1 VTATFGGALALA
13 SLLLTARA
21 LAAPAALHA
30 QALAAHA
37 DMHLPGRAAPHEP
50 QADAVVAQASATGAV
65 AAPASSTATP
75 LNGQRPP
82 AWVDTQRLEAADTE
96 PGQWLGHGR
105 TFSEQRF
112 SPLARID
119 KSNVAQLELA
129 WFYDAGTTR
138 GNETT
143 PLVIDGVL
151 YATGAWSKVY
161 ALDAATGKQLWMYDP
176 AVPGAKA
183 RDACCDVVNRGV
195 AAWKGRL
202 YLGALDGRLI
212 CLDAATGKVVWEV
225 QTTDTA
231 RPYTITGAPRV
242 LKDKV
247 IIGNGGAEFGVRGY
261 FSAYD
266 ADTGR
271 MLWRFY
277 TVPASK
283 TGPFEHPEL
292 EFAAATWSSDSL
304 WESGLGGTVWDSMSY
319 DPQLD
324 LLYVGVGNASV
335 YNREQRSPG
344 GGDNLFVASILAVD
358 PDDGSLRWHYQTTPG
373 EAWDYTATQHMILAD
388 IVIGGAAHQV
398 LLQAP
403 KNGFFYVLDRKTGDL
418 ISAAPYIDVSWAS
431 GIDIKTGRP
440 IERAEAAWNKGRSLV
455 TPGIPGGHNWHPM
468 AYSPLTGL
476 VYIPTFESV
485 YAYLPDARYK
495 YALGHFNTAEDLP
508 SVAAEVEGFE
518 ELARYNV
525 RTHLTAWDPVRNAQA
540 WQIDHGHGIP
550 AGALA
555 TAGGL
560 VFQGRTSGMFAA
572 YDATSGQL
580 LWERDAGTGIMASP
594 VTYEVAGEQFV
605 AVMTGLGGSAG
616 GHYTRVPA
624 PNTGRIVAY
633 KIGGQAVLPSPPEPA
648 AKTIT
653 APAIPATAEQLER
666 GRALYSMHCARCH
679 GVGTISSGLYPD
691 LRFSAAE
698 IYTVWN
704 QIVLGGVFASRGM
717 ASFADV
723 LSEQDAQDIRA
734 YVASRARHEPGWLEW
749 LGQALAGRLQL
760 PARWLAQ

>member
-1 VTATFGGALALA
+1 MTRHARGALALA
-13 SLLLTARA
+13 FTLLTANA
-21 LAAPAALHA
+21 LAAPAVVGA
-30 QALAAHA
+30 QGAAHV
-37 DMHLPGRAAPHEP
+37 DMARIA
-50 QADAVVAQASATGAV
+50 
-65 AAPASSTATP
+65 
-75 LNGQRPP
+75 
-82 AWVDTQRLEAADTE
+82 AADSE
-96 PGQWLGHGR
+96 PGQWLAHGR
-105 TFSEQRF
+105 TFAEQRY
-112 SPLARID
+112 SPLAKID
-119 KSNVAQLELA
+119 KATVAGLELA
-129 WFYDAGTTR
+129 WTYDAGTTR

-161 ALDAATGKQLWMYDP
+161 ALDAATGNPLWTYDP
-176 AVPGAKA
+176 RVPGAKA
-183 RDACCDVVNRGV
+183 RDACCDVVNRGL

-212 CLDAATGKVVWEV
+212 CLDAATGKMIWEV

-242 LKDKV
+242 VKDKV

-266 ADTGR
+266 ADTGA

-283 TGPFEHPEL
+283 NGPFEHPEL
-292 EFAAATWSSDSL
+292 EVAARSWSDTSL
-304 WESGLGGTVWDSMSY
+304 WDSGLGGTVWDSMSY
-319 DPQLD
+319 DAELD
-324 LLYVGVGNASV
+324 LLYVGVGNASI

-358 PDDGSLRWHYQTTPG
+358 PDDGRMAWYYQTTPG

-388 IVIGGAAHQV
+388 IAIGGAARKV

-403 KNGFFYVLDRKTGDL
+403 KNGFFYVLDRKTGEL
-418 ISAAPYIDVSWAS
+418 ISAAPYIDISWAT
-431 GIDIKTGRP
+431 GIDMKTGRP
-440 IERAEAAWNKGRSLV
+440 IERAEAGWDKGRSLV

-468 AYSPLTGL
+468 AYSRQSGL

-485 YAYLPDARYK
+485 YAYLPDAKYK
-495 YALGHFNTAEDLP
+495 YALGNFNTAEDLP
-508 SVAAEVEGFE
+508 SVSAEVEGFE

-525 RTHLTAWDPVRNAQA
+525 GTHLTAWDPVTNSQA
-540 WQIDHGHGIP
+540 WRVDHGHGIP
-550 AGALA
+550 AGVLA

-572 YDATSGQL
+572 YDAASGDL
-580 LWERDAGTGIMASP
+580 LWEREAGTGIMAPP
-594 VTYEVAGEQFV
+594 VTYEAGGEQYV

-633 KIGGQAVLPSPPEPA
+633 KIGGSAALPASAPAPER
-648 AKTIT
+648 TIT
-653 APAIPATAEQLER
+653 APVVEASAEQIDR

-704 QIVLGGVFASRGM
+704 AIVLGGVFSGKGM

-723 LSEQDAQDIRA
+723 LSEQDAHDIRA

-749 LGQALAGRLQL
+749 IAASLAGKLHV
-760 PARWLAQ
+760 PSRWLAQ